1 MEQQRFV
8 LLTTVGGAWVIRDT
22 RDGSPVCVLFHG
34 GRGMKKTRAMADVML
49 DELEVEVTADGK
61 GGRHAQGG
69 KR

>member
-22 RDGSPVCVLFHG
+22 QDESPVCVLFHG
-34 GRGMKKTRAMADVML
+34 GREMKKTRAMADVML
-49 DELEVEVTADGK
+49 DALNAAV
-61 GGRHAQGG
+61 GRHAQGG

>member
-49 DELEVEVTADGK
+49 DALNAAV
-61 GGRHAQGG
+61 GRHAQGE

>member
-8 LLTTVGGAWVIRDT
+8 LLTTVGGAGVIRDT
-22 RDGSPVCVLFHG
+22 RDGSPGGVLFHG

-49 DELEVEVTADGK
+49 DALNAAV
-61 GGRHAQGG
+61 GRHAQGG

>member
-22 RDGSPVCVLFHG
+22 QDGSPVCVVLFHG

-49 DELEVEVTADGK
+49 DALNAAV
-61 GGRHAQGG
+61 GRHAQGG

>member
-8 LLTTVGGAWVIRDT
+8 LLTTAGGAWVIRDT
-22 RDGSPVCVLFHG
+22 RDGRPVCVLFHG

-49 DELEVEVTADGK
+49 DALNAAV
-61 GGRHAQGG
+61 GRHAQGG

>member
-49 DELEVEVTADGK
+49 DALNAAVGC
-61 GGRHAQGG
+61 HAQGG

>member
-8 LLTTVGGAWVIRDT
+8 LLPTVGGAWVIRDT

-49 DELEVEVTADGK
+49 DALNAAV
-61 GGRHAQGG
+61 GRHAQGG

>member
-8 LLTTVGGAWVIRDT
+8 LLPTVGGAWVIRDT
-22 RDGSPVCVLFHG
+22 QDGSPVCVLFHG

-49 DELEVEVTADGK
+49 DALNAAV
-61 GGRHAQGG
+61 GRHAQGG

>member
-22 RDGSPVCVLFHG
+22 RDGSPVCALFHG
-34 GRGMKKTRAMADVML
+34 GRGMKKTRAMAEVML
-49 DELEVEVTADGK
+49 DALNAAV
-61 GGRHAQGG
+61 GRHAQGG

>member
-8 LLTTVGGAWVIRDT
+8 LLTTVGGAWGIRDT

-34 GRGMKKTRAMADVML
+34 GRGMKKTRAMAEVML
-49 DELEVEVTADGK
+49 DALNAAV
-61 GGRHAQGG
+61 GRHAQGG

>member
-34 GRGMKKTRAMADVML
+34 GRGMKKTRARAEVML
-49 DELEVEVTADGK
+49 DALNAAV
-61 GGRHAQGG
+61 GRHAQGG

>member
-34 GRGMKKTRAMADVML
+34 GRVMKKTRAMAEVML
-49 DELEVEVTADGK
+49 DALNAAV
-61 GGRHAQGG
+61 GRHAQGG

>member
-8 LLTTVGGAWVIRDT
+8 LLPTVGGAWVIRDT
-22 RDGSPVCVLFHG
+22 QDGSPVCVLFHG

-49 DELEVEVTADGK
+49 DALNAAVGC
-61 GGRHAQGG
+61 HAQGG

>member
-8 LLTTVGGAWVIRDT
+8 LLTTVGGAWVIRAT

-34 GRGMKKTRAMADVML
+34 GRGMKKTRAMAEVML
-49 DELEVEVTADGK
+49 DALNAAV
-61 GGRHAQGG
+61 GRHAQGG